1 MARKPNTHPFTRPSD
16 SELDILNILWQDG
29 PATVRQVHDT
39 LSRSKPSQYTTTLKL
54 MQIMVDKGLLERQD
68 IDRAHVYRPRIPKKL
83 TQQRMAKHLLNRAF
97 GGSVYSLLVGALGA
111 KSASQDEL
119 DALSELIEQQRK
131 RGRK

>member
-1 MARKPNTHPFTRPSD
+1 
-16 SELDILNILWQDG
+16 
-29 PATVRQVHDT
+29 
-39 LSRSKPSQYTTTLKL
+39 